1 MEKYVNKNFI
11 SFILSDLAKI
21 KVIYHA
27 YIKQRIFKIIS
38 MNQFLWKLKQL
49 ERKKIFKWHSC
60 FRWVFF
66 RKKWREKFQYHHF
79 FVFHSDQ
86 IAVFLVLGE
95 VSKGEYNVY
104 AFFIREDF
112 KKIEVAKLYVS
123 LRISFTL
130 FKCRGL
136 VVTVISI
143 NRAFHLFMERLVF
156 QL

>member
-1 MEKYVNKNFI
+1 MNEKRFLNGTAVLDEFFSEKNDEKNFN
-11 SFILSDLAKI
+11 FIT
-21 KVIYHA
+21 
-27 YIKQRIFKIIS
+27 
-38 MNQFLWKLKQL
+38 
-49 ERKKIFKWHSC
+49 
-60 FRWVFF
+60 
-66 RKKWREKFQYHHF
+66 F

-86 IAVFLVLGE
+86 IAFFLVLGE

-104 AFFIREDF
+104 AFFISEDF

-123 LRISFTL
+123 LRTSFTL

>member
-1 MEKYVNKNFI
+1 MSFFPKKMTRKI
-11 SFILSDLAKI
+11 S
-21 KVIYHA
+21 
-27 YIKQRIFKIIS
+27 IS
-38 MNQFLWKLKQL
+38 SL
-49 ERKKIFKWHSC
+49 
-60 FRWVFF
+60 
-66 RKKWREKFQYHHF
+66 

-123 LRISFTL
+123 LRTSFTL

-143 NRAFHLFMERLVF
+143 NRAFHLFMERLAF

>member
-27 YIKQRIFKIIS
+27 YIKQRIFKIVS

-60 FRWVFF
+60 FRWVFLG
-66 RKKWREKFQYHHF
+66 KKWREKFHHF

-123 LRISFTL
+123 LRTSFTL

-143 NRAFHLFMERLVF
+143 NRAFHLFMERLAF